1 MPSSH
6 FLVISGSRGIPLYGP
21 SGASA
26 HLRGVCDALI
36 PHAERV
42 TVAVPRLS
50 DDRGAVGE
58 TLGVQTTTFEP
69 RHWSWLPRSLRERG
83 ECWDNRQLVRAV
95 VREHGKPT
103 AIYERHALFCDGG
116 MRLAKRLDIPR
127 VVELNAPLALER
139 RRYDPLYNP
148 YIAARIERQ
157 TLQSADQI
165 LAVSAWL
172 ANWAVD
178 TVGCHPDRVLH
189 APNGVRVRLEGD
201 RNRIRKELGI
211 ADKLVLGFVGSMK
224 PWHGIER
231 LSALLNALPE
241 AVLLVVGDGP
251 TQPPD
256 HPRIL
261 SVGRVAP
268 DQLHHII
275 AAMDVGLAPYAN
287 DAPPWFCPLKIVEY
301 RAQAVPVVAADIGD
315 CRALIG
321 EDGEVVGT
329 NDPLAWATAIRRSTK
344 LPRRYAIRSWDE
356 VILPAVSVLLG

>member
-1 MPSSH
+1 LSGPH

-36 PHAERV
+36 PHAEKV
-42 TVAVPRLS
+42 TVAVPRLV
-50 DDRGAVGE
+50 DHRGEVNE
-58 TLGVQTTTFEP
+58 TLRVQTTTFEP
-69 RHWSWLPRSLRERG
+69 RQWSWLPRSVRERG
-83 ECWDNRQLVRAV
+83 ECWDNRQLVRTAI
-95 VREHGKPT
+95 REHGKPT

-116 MRLAKRLDIPR
+116 MQLAKRLRIPR
-127 VVELNAPLALER
+127 VVELNAPLSLER
-139 RRYDPLYNP
+139 RRYDPLNNP
-148 YIAARIERQ
+148 YIASRIEKQ

-178 TVGCHPDRVLH
+178 TMGCHPDKVVH

-201 RNRIRKELGI
+201 RARVRRELGVE
-211 ADKLVLGFVGSMK
+211 DKLVLGFVGSMK
-224 PWHGIER
+224 PWHGLER
-231 LSALLNALPE
+231 IPALLNTLPE

-251 TQPPD
+251 TAPPA

-268 DQLHHII
+268 DKLHHMV
-275 AAMDVGLAPYAN
+275 AAMDVGLAPYDSA
-287 DAPPWFCPLKIVEY
+287 APPWFCPLKILEY

-321 EDGEVVGT
+321 EDGEAVGV
-329 NDPLAWATAIRRSTK
+329 NDPLVWASAIRRVAQ

-356 VILPAVSVLLG
+356 VISPAIPVLLG